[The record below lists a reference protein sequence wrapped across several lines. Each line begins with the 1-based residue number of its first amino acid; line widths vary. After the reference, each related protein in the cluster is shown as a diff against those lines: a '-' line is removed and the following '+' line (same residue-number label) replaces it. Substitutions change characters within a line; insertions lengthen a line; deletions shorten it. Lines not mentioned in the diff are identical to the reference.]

1 MTTQTVPPAGSVVA
15 QAGPGTEDD
24 RRSAAVRGLEHEIG
38 TMLRRIRRGLGE
50 RAVQVHPELNTT
62 SYLLLS
68 TLNEQGAR
76 RAAELAELFSL
87 DKGSVS
93 RAVHQLVE
101 LGLVERTPD
110 PGDGRASLLSVTPET
125 VRRLGEVHG
134 QRREN
139 VDGRLVGWTPEE
151 IEELAQGLGR
161 LNLALAD

>member
-1 MTTQTVPPAGSVVA
+1 MTTQTVPPAGSVVG

-134 QRREN
+134 RRREHF
-139 VDGRLVGWTPEE
+139 DDRLAGWTAEE
-151 IEELAQGLGR
+151 IEDLATLLGR
-161 LNLALAD
+161 FNLAVAD